1 MAHLEK
7 EINSLLLALVSF
19 DTQVAEKRDAMLTG
33 LARRAAQ
40 GAADIKGTQFLA
52 EYGLDSVPLTGWQTL
67 RGRSRAHL
75 EGELRRRGYEPCD
88 DVREDSAE
96 DAMARWHRHLDSYR
110 CHGGPVQHPP
120 FAAELA
126 AFLEGFVR
134 DSRH

>member
-52 EYGLDSVPLTGWQTL
+52 EYGLDS
-67 RGRSRAHL
+67 
-75 EGELRRRGYEPCD
+75 
-88 DVREDSAE
+88 
-96 DAMARWHRHLDSYR
+96 YR